1 MLDEAEPGPAYARPR
16 LNREVVGDRPDDRDA
31 ETSLRELV
39 ALEGRRLV
47 RIEPL
52 AVVDDL
58 VAEPVEPEL
67 VRDLDVAAA
76 VRAVRMADRVR
87 DGLRQR
93 ELEIRHRVVAD
104 LSHPAEPGQG
114 ETAERD
120 VLGLRR
126 NAQENRALTVA
137 VRQNRCCAVAH
148 RVHPTPHSAGSGT

>member
-1 MLDEAEPGPAYARPR
+1 MLDEAEPGPAYARSR

-58 VAEPVEPEL
+58 DAEPVDPEL

-76 VRAVRMADRVR
+76 VRAVRMANRVR
-87 DGLRQR
+87 DGLRER
-93 ELEIRHRVVAD
+93 DLEIR
-104 LSHPAEPGQG
+104 LS
-114 ETAERD
+114 
-120 VLGLRR
+120 VLPR
-126 NAQENRALTVA
+126 
-137 VRQNRCCAVAH
+137 
-148 RVHPTPHSAGSGT
+148 